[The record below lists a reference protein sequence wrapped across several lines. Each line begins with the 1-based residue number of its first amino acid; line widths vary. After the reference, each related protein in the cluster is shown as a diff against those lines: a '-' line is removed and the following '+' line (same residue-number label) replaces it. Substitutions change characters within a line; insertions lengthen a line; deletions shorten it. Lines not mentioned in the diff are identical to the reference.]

1 MEIAYS
7 IGKGNKIVSSYGDF
21 RKYMDK
27 EGLDLLMSNEAVLYL
42 YPSMDKTSAMMLH
55 YEYKDDDGI
64 TSHDL
69 VLTEDIQRLLDKH
82 KHEKKSYRLVMT
94 PRGVNL
100 FYTTSFVNTASYEEL
115 RNIFKVIREKLNVQP
130 DEFFID
136 KPYAFLG
143 YDKDNNFLYI
153 PSDEIGKSARNNL
166 FGKDMSLYDRSYY
179 EYILDELQSETVS
192 RMQFFKNIVF

>member
-7 IGKGNKIVSSYGDF
+7 IGNDKKTISSYGDF

-27 EGLDLLMSNEAVLYL
+27 EGLDRIMNNEGVLYL
-42 YPSMDKTSAMMLH
+42 YPSMDKTSAMMVH
-55 YEYKDDDGI
+55 YEYKVDDGI

-69 VLTEDIQRLLDKH
+69 VLTEDIQRLLEKH
-82 KHEKKSYRLVMT
+82 KDEKKNYRLVMT
-94 PRGVNL
+94 PNGVNL

-115 RNIFKVIREKLNVQP
+115 RNIFRIIREKLNVQP
-130 DEFFID
+130 DEFFVD
-136 KPYAFLG
+136 KPYAYLG
-143 YDKDNNFLYI
+143 YDNKDNFLYI

-179 EYILDELQSETVS
+179 EYILDELQSDTVS
-192 RMQFFKNIVF
+192 RMQFFKSIVF